1 MFRSFF
7 QYCLF
12 CVFLNLIM
20 SNSNVIKLGVGN
32 IDNLGNGEYLI
43 DIYAK
48 NNLPIAGVQ
57 FDILGEKFEDRG
69 NGRWDTGE
77 DFKDINGNNKWD
89 NGEPFMDKANNKW
102 DEGEPFI
109 DSNKNGRYDSELFT
123 ILDVKG
129 GRAGENGFDFRFG
142 KDKGVI
148 LSFSMKGDTVEPI
161 NTKNKGTLTLL
172 SVKLKKINSTPS
184 EFNMHSIVAGKKGVK
199 LDSYFV
205 PIMIK

>member
-1 MFRSFF
+1 MLRIFF
-7 QYCLF
+7 HY
-12 CVFLNLIM
+12 VLICIFF
-20 SNSNVIKLGVGN
+20 NVILSSSNAIELGVGKIN
-32 IDNLGNGEYLI
+32 DLGNGEYLI

-48 NNLPIAGVQ
+48 NSLPIAGIQ
-57 FDILGEKFEDRG
+57 FDILGESFEDRG
-69 NGRWDTGE
+69 NGRWDAGE

-89 NGEPFMDKANNKW
+89 LGEPFMDKLNNRW
-102 DEGEPFI
+102 DLGEPFT
-109 DSNKNGRYDSELFT
+109 DSNKNGKYDKELFT

-129 GRAGENGFDFRFG
+129 GRAGDNGFDFRFG

-161 NTKNKGTLTLL
+161 NTENKDRLTLL

-205 PIMIK
+205 PIVIK